1 MCAIKHIRR
10 PQVVGFVLPHDSV
23 SIWHFRQMAGPQ
35 PSFYKPAKNENSEW
49 WKQNVMASGETD
61 RSGWQAS
68 IPTQIPSTS
77 ESINLASD
85 F

>member
-1 MCAIKHIRR
+1 
-10 PQVVGFVLPHDSV
+10 
-23 SIWHFRQMAGPQ
+23 MAGPQ

>member
-1 MCAIKHIRR
+1 
-10 PQVVGFVLPHDSV
+10 
-23 SIWHFRQMAGPQ
+23 
-35 PSFYKPAKNENSEW
+35 
-49 WKQNVMASGETD
+49 MASREMD